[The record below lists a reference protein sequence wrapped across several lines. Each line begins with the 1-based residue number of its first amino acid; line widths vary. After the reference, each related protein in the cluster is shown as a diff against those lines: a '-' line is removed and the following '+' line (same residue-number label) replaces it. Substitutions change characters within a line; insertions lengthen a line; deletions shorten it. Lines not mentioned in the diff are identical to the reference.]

1 MIESIRSFLYD
12 FVSCWVGLH
21 FYRAYLPLLYNC
33 IFFSVEINEEK
44 QLGDLALKT
53 EKRVALYV
61 QKIKSLYSYFFSR
74 NLASTT

>member
-21 FYRAYLPLLYNC
+21 FCRTYLPLLYNC

-53 EKRVALYV
+53 EKGLLCTY
-61 QKIKSLYSYFFSR
+61 QK
-74 NLASTT
+74 